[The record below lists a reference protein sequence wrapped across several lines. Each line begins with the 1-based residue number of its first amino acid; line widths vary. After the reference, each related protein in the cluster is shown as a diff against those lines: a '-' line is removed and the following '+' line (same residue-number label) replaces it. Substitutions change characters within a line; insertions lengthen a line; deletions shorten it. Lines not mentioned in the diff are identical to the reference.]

1 MKNYLAMVLITVNK
15 KRSKKEYIKSIYNRH
30 YAKRDV
36 IKDLNFSIKDLKLR
50 ENENFIMSN
59 NNVLTQALLSPIKI

>member
-30 YAKRDV
+30 YANRDV

-59 NNVLTQALLSPIKI
+59 NNVLTQELLSPIKM